1 MTLTQKVGVYYLI
14 SEYLL
19 LMRIVITEQQFSR
32 FSKSSPALQNGIN
45 KYLNQ
50 YIEKGNRKIG
60 KKSRSYGNLSEDWCV
75 DGKETISAYY
85 YFDEGKF
92 KSGRLDVSQEIV
104 NDISKL
110 YVVKSSYVLHI
121 IEEWYEETM
130 VPKIME
136 ITKEPDLG
144 IDTIYVME
152 KTYDCIPETVKPE
165 GITDEEMIDFINKN
179 TLYKRQEIIDKI
191 DSGEKELE
199 DFYLDILTIVNRKKI
214 TGL

>member
-1 MTLTQKVGVYYLI
+1 MTLAQKVGVYYLI

-50 YIEKGNRKIG
+50 YIENANRKIG

-136 ITKEPDLG
+136 ITKEPDLS
-144 IDTIYVME
+144 IDTIYVMD

-199 DFYLDILTIVNRKKI
+199 DFYLDILTIVNRQKI